1 MYKILIVEDDLVIAS
16 SLKKHIETWG
26 YDAQYISDFKNVFDY
41 FNNFKPHLILMDVS
55 LPYFNGYHWCEM
67 IRKVSR
73 APILFLS
80 SFSDNMNIIMAMN
93 MGGDDFVS
101 KPFDLDV
108 LTAKI
113 NALLRRSYD
122 FKPDDEFIVVK
133 GLMLNTNNLTI
144 EYEGIISELTR
155 NEFKILQILMSN
167 AGKAVSRDVLILKLW
182 ETDSYIDDN
191 TLTVN
196 INRLRKKLES
206 IGLIDVI
213 TTKKGV
219 GYLIS

>member
-1 MYKILIVEDDLVIAS
+1 MYKILIIEDDLVIAS
-16 SLKKHIETWG
+16 SLKNHIETWG
-26 YDAQYISDFKNVFDY
+26 YETRFITDFKNVFDY
-41 FNNFKPHLILMDVS
+41 FMDYKPHLVLIDIS

-67 IRKVSR
+67 IRKVSK

-93 MGGDDFVS
+93 MGADDFIS

-108 LTAKI
+108 LTAKV

-122 FKPDDEFIVVK
+122 FKPDDDFITVK
-133 GLMLNTNNLTI
+133 GLMLNTKNMTI
-144 EYEGIISELTR
+144 EYDGIKSDLTK
-155 NEFKILQILMSN
+155 NEFRILQVLMSN
-167 AGKAVSRDVLILKLW
+167 NGKAVSRDVLMSKLW

-206 IGLIDVI
+206 LGLINVI

>member
-26 YDAQYISDFKNVFDY
+26 YEAQIVSDFKNVFDC
-41 FNNFKPHLILMDVS
+41 FMDFKPHLVLLDIS
-55 LPYFNGYHWCEM
+55 LPYFNGYHWCEK
-67 IRKVSR
+67 IRKVSK

-93 MGGDDFVS
+93 MGADDFIA
-101 KPFDLDV
+101 KPFDIDV

-113 NALLRRSYD
+113 NALLRRAYD
-122 FKPDDEFIVVK
+122 FKPDDDFIAVN
-133 GLMLNTNNLTI
+133 GLLLNTNNLTV
-144 EYEGIISELTR
+144 EYEGIKSELTK
-155 NEFKILQILMSN
+155 NEFRILQVLMSN
-167 AGKAVSRDVLILKLW
+167 SGKAVSRDMLMTKLW

-196 INRLRKKLES
+196 INRLRRKLES
-206 IGLIDVI
+206 MGLVDVI
-213 TTKKGV
+213 KTKKGV

>member
-1 MYKILIVEDDLVIAS
+1 MYKILIIEDDLVIAS
-16 SLKKHIETWG
+16 SLKNHIETWG
-26 YDAQYISDFKNVFDY
+26 YETRFITDFKNVFDY
-41 FNNFKPHLILMDVS
+41 FMDYKPHLVLIDIS

-67 IRKVSR
+67 IRKVSK

-93 MGGDDFVS
+93 MGADDFIS

-108 LTAKI
+108 LTAKV

-122 FKPDDEFIVVK
+122 FKPDDDFITVK
-133 GLMLNTNNLTI
+133 GLMLNTKNMTI
-144 EYEGIISELTR
+144 EYDGIKSDLTK
-155 NEFKILQILMSN
+155 NEFRILQVLMSN
-167 AGKAVSRDVLILKLW
+167 NGKAVSRDVLMSKLW

-206 IGLIDVI
+206 LGLINVI
-213 TTKKGV
+213 KKKKGV

>member
-26 YDAQYISDFKNVFDY
+26 YEAQIVSDFKNVFDC
-41 FNNFKPHLILMDVS
+41 FIDFKPHLVLLDIS
-55 LPYFNGYHWCEM
+55 LPYFNGYHWCEK
-67 IRKVSR
+67 IRKVSK

-93 MGGDDFVS
+93 MGADDFIA
-101 KPFDLDV
+101 KPFDIDV

-113 NALLRRSYD
+113 NALLRRAYD
-122 FKPDDEFIVVK
+122 FKPDDDFIAVN
-133 GLMLNTNNLTI
+133 GLLLNTNNLTI
-144 EYEGIISELTR
+144 EYEGIKSELTK
-155 NEFKILQILMSN
+155 NEFRILQVLMSN
-167 AGKAVSRDVLILKLW
+167 SGKAVSRDMLMTKLW

-196 INRLRKKLES
+196 INRLRRKLES
-206 IGLIDVI
+206 MGLVNVI
-213 TTKKGV
+213 KTKKGV

>member
-26 YDAQYISDFKNVFDY
+26 YEAQIVSDFKNVFDC
-41 FNNFKPHLILMDVS
+41 FMDFKPHLVLLDIS
-55 LPYFNGYHWCEM
+55 LLYFNGYHWCEK
-67 IRKVSR
+67 IRKVSK

-93 MGGDDFVS
+93 MGADDFIA
-101 KPFDLDV
+101 KPFDIDV

-113 NALLRRSYD
+113 NALLRRAYD
-122 FKPDDEFIVVK
+122 FKPDDDFIAVN
-133 GLMLNTNNLTI
+133 GLLLNTNNLTV
-144 EYEGIISELTR
+144 EYEGIKSELTK
-155 NEFKILQILMSN
+155 NEFRILQVLMSN
-167 AGKAVSRDVLILKLW
+167 SGKAVSRDMLMTKLW

-196 INRLRKKLES
+196 INRLRRKLES
-206 IGLIDVI
+206 MGLVDVI
-213 TTKKGV
+213 KTKKGV

>member
-26 YDAQYISDFKNVFDY
+26 YDSKYITDFKNVLDEFSSY
-41 FNNFKPHLILMDVS
+41 KPHLVLLDVS

-67 IRKVSR
+67 IRKISKT
-73 APILFLS
+73 PIIFIS
-80 SFSDNMNIIMAMN
+80 SFSDNMNIIMAIN
-93 MGGDDFVS
+93 MGADDFIS

-113 NALLRRSYD
+113 NALLRRTYD
-122 FKPDDEFIVVK
+122 FKPNDECLIAN
-133 GLMLNTNNLTI
+133 GLILNTNNLSM
-144 EYEGIISELTR
+144 EYKDTVYELTK
-155 NEFKILQILMSN
+155 NEFRILQVLMSSK
-167 AGKAVSRDVLILKLW
+167 GKTVNRDTLMSKLW

-196 INRLRKKLES
+196 INRLRKKLEAV
-206 IGLIDVI
+206 GLNNFII
-213 TTKKGV
+213 TKKGI
-219 GYLIS
+219 GYLVP

>member
-26 YDAQYISDFKNVFDY
+26 YEAQIVSDFKNVFDC
-41 FNNFKPHLILMDVS
+41 FMDFKPHLVLLDIS
-55 LPYFNGYHWCEM
+55 LPYFNGYHWCEK
-67 IRKVSR
+67 IRKVSK

-93 MGGDDFVS
+93 MGADDFIA
-101 KPFDLDV
+101 KPFDIDV

-113 NALLRRSYD
+113 DALLRRAYD
-122 FKPDDEFIVVK
+122 FKPDDDFIAVN
-133 GLMLNTNNLTI
+133 GLLLNTNNLTV
-144 EYEGIISELTR
+144 EYEGIKSELTK
-155 NEFKILQILMSN
+155 NEFRILQVLMSN
-167 AGKAVSRDVLILKLW
+167 SGKAVSRDMLMTKLL

-196 INRLRKKLES
+196 INRLRRKLES
-206 IGLIDVI
+206 MGLVDVI
-213 TTKKGV
+213 KTKKGV